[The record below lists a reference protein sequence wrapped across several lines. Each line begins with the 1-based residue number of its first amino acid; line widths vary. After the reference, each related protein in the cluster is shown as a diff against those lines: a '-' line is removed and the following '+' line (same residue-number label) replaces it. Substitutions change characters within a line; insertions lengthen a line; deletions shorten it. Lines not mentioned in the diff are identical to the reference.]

1 MRISIQTVPLRAHK
15 MNPVIKLLINEDAI
29 NIGKEPANGYSI
41 NPDKIPPI
49 KPTTAP
55 NKPPV

>member
-1 MRISIQTVPLRAHK
+1 
-15 MNPVIKLLINEDAI
+15 MNPEIKLLINEDAI
-29 NIGKEPANGYSI
+29 NLGKEPANGYSI